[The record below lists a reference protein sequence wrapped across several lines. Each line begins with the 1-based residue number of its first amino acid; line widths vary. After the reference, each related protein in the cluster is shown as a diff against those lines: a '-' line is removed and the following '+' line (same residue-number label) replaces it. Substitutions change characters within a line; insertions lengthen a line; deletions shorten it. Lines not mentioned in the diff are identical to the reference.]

1 MDKLLRP
8 AWVEIDLDGARYN
21 AQRLKWFVGP
31 HVHLIAV
38 LKADALGHGMIALS
52 KCLSRNGVEMIGV
65 GDLAEAIK
73 IRNEVSKSLPI
84 LLLPSLAVGDYIEV
98 MFENMIIPSLSN
110 FPEAQAF
117 VEKCSGR
124 DPFPVFVKVDTG
136 YLRAGVRWSECAA
149 LCEWVVRSGRL
160 RLQGLYTHMAAP
172 EDQTF
177 TREQF
182 DRFQAVVRTLED
194 RGIEVPWRCVASTAV
209 VLQYPEMHLN
219 CVDCGRLFYGIR
231 YLPDSLIDLGLSR
244 IFKAFKTRIIQIR
257 RAEEGDTVGYGRTY
271 RMKRTGTLG
280 LIPVGWSHGYPSSLA
295 NRGEALIK
303 GRRVKVIGSVA
314 TEHSILDITDL
325 EGEVLAGEEVVL
337 IGNQGNEK
345 ITLEEVSSL
354 SGVSMIQ
361 LTTAIGNSVSRI
373 YVGE

>member
-1 MDKLLRP
+1 MDKFLRP
-8 AWVEIDLDGARYN
+8 AWVEIDLDAVRHN
-21 AQRLKWFVGP
+21 AHKLKEFVGP
-31 HVHLIAV
+31 SVHLIAV
-38 LKADALGHGMIALS
+38 LKADALGHGMIPLS
-52 KCLSRNGVEMIGV
+52 RCLIRNGVEMVGV
-65 GDLAEAIK
+65 GDLGEALR
-73 IRNEVSKSLPI
+73 IRAEVSKSIPI
-84 LLLPSLAVGDYIEV
+84 LLLPSLPVGDSVDVILKNGV
-98 MFENMIIPSLSN
+98 LPSLSN
-110 FPEAQAF
+110 MTEAKAF
-117 VEKCSGR
+117 AEKNPR
-124 DPFPVFVKVDTG
+124 ENPAPVFVKVDTG
-136 YLRAGVRWSECAA
+136 YLRAGVKWSECVP

-160 RLQGLYTHMAAP
+160 SLQGLYTHMAAP
-172 EDQTF
+172 EDQIF

-231 YLPDSLIDLGLSR
+231 YLPDSLIDLGLCR
-244 IFKAFKTRIIQIR
+244 IFKAFKTKIIQIR
-257 RAEEGDTVGYGRTY
+257 SAENGETVGYGRTY
-271 RMKRTGTLG
+271 RMKRAGTLG
-280 LIPVGWSHGYPSSLA
+280 LIPVGWSHGYPSTLA
-295 NRGEALIK
+295 NRGDALVK

-314 TEHSILDITDL
+314 TEHMILDVTDL
-325 EGEVLAGEEVVL
+325 EGEILVGEEVVL

-373 YVGE
+373 YVGG